1 MNTDTTFYAYT
12 TEDFDDEICISS
24 ILPEDYFILIGEYN
38 SKEAAEKAVSDYK
51 EYIEREVEKAT
62 GNFYEE
68 DYYDDDEDY
77 YDEP

>member
-1 MNTDTTFYAYT
+1 MNTTFYVYT
-12 TEDFDDEICISS
+12 TEDFDGKISIS
-24 ILPEDYFILIGEYN
+24 NILPEDYFNLIGEYK

-77 YDEP
+77 YDEL

>member
-1 MNTDTTFYAYT
+1 MNTTFYVYT
-12 TEDFDDEICISS
+12 TEDFDGEISISN
-24 ILPEDYFILIGEYN
+24 ILPEYYFNLIGDYK

-77 YDEP
+77 YDEL